1 MAETKFIANKADIM
15 EALERVAKE
24 LKILYIQS
32 VAGPKAKDVLSVEL
46 WKYPELLSSDN
57 VFFIVNA
64 TEDIVSV
71 QRVLMNGSTSYS
83 LQVRP
88 GALCVDFQTGG
99 EWHGPGGPKWVMGS
113 IRAFCRNEPEKS
125 FYRRVKT
132 KFLKRFTV
140 GPCDFMPKLAIGP
153 TTSDTIKDIPLAT
166 W

>member
-1 MAETKFIANKADIM
+1 
-15 EALERVAKE
+15 
-24 LKILYIQS
+24 
-32 VAGPKAKDVLSVEL
+32 
-46 WKYPELLSSDN
+46 
-57 VFFIVNA
+57 
-64 TEDIVSV
+64 
-71 QRVLMNGSTSYS
+71 
-83 LQVRP
+83 
-88 GALCVDFQTGG
+88 
-99 EWHGPGGPKWVMGS
+99 MGS